1 VTHNPCLRARAIACA
16 ALGWWLVQAVP
27 RYGRADEAGA
37 GAPLES
43 LPAAAAGDSS
53 IAGSAGPGSAAPD
66 VPGADPA
73 VRPETPA
80 PANGPDGVAGAAAP
94 PSEETHE
101 PPVAVPSPPAWA
113 PRRSADGTVSV
124 MVAPPP
130 APPATIA
137 PPVAASAAAEL
148 AGTLLSDAGPADVDL
163 AGGRPLTLIEALERP
178 GDRARRLWIAQAYWK
193 ASAALATVRSQAD
206 AVARIEGVAPGGAAR
221 DRDAVD
227 TALAG
232 ARADLEDARAELA
245 AARQE
250 LADLALLSPG
260 EPLPWP
266 ADVPLVVPYQTHF
279 AVIFASRPSTGRVRA
294 VDRMLPHRHAALEAR
309 AAAALA
315 CRRAT
320 IAADEDHA
328 RGACPVEAVLSSH
341 ETLARVERQWSADVR
356 VYNTLV
362 AEYVMAVADA
372 TVPDEAFARMLIGSP
387 LPRPLAPGF
396 AAAPSAAGQAQFVGG
411 AGAWPAG
418 QVTVPTAP
426 PLLVSPPGVVV
437 APGVVAPSG
446 RRD

>member
-1 VTHNPCLRARAIACA
+1 MTHNPCLRARAIACA
-16 ALGWWLVQAVP
+16 VLGWWLLQAVP
-27 RYGRADEAGA
+27 RCGRADEADA

-43 LPAAAAGDSS
+43 LPDVAPGDSA
-53 IAGSAGPGSAAPD
+53 IAGGSAPGIAAPD

-73 VRPETPA
+73 VRPQTPA
-80 PANGPDGVAGAAAP
+80 AAGGPDGVDGAAALP
-94 PSEETHE
+94 PDDTRE
-101 PPVAVPSPPAWA
+101 PAASMPSAPAWA

-124 MVAPPP
+124 MVSPPP
-130 APPATIA
+130 APPASIA

-148 AGTLLSDAGPADVDL
+148 AGTLLADAGPADVDL

-193 ASAALATVRSQAD
+193 ASAALAMVRSQAD
-206 AVARIEGVAPGGAAR
+206 AVVRIEGVAPGGAAR

-279 AVIFASRPSTGRVRA
+279 AAIFAARPSTGRVRA
-294 VDRMLPHRHAALEAR
+294 IDRMLPHRHAALEAR

-315 CRRAT
+315 CRRTT
-320 IAADEDHA
+320 IAADLDHA
-328 RGACPVEAVLSSH
+328 RGSCPVEAVLSSH
-341 ETLARVERQWSADVR
+341 ETLARLERLWSADVR
-356 VYNTLV
+356 AYNTLI

-387 LPRPLAPGF
+387 LPRPPAPGF
-396 AAAPSAAGQAQFVGG
+396 ASAPPAAGQAQLVGG
-411 AGAWPAG
+411 AAAWPAG
-418 QVTVPTAP
+418 AATVPTTP
-426 PLLVSPPGVVV
+426 PLLVSPPGAGV
-437 APGVVAPSG
+437 APGVAAPSG